1 MRQTSTCTAIVA
13 AGPVQ
18 PVPEPARPAER
29 SEAAGRILD
38 IVIALAALIALLPLF
53 LLLSIA
59 IRLHDGGPVLFGH
72 QRIGKDG
79 NVFRCW
85 KFRSMVIGAEERL
98 QRLLADD
105 PAAAR
110 EWRETQKLRNDPRV
124 TPLGRVLRRTSLDEL
139 PQLFNVLRG
148 EMSIVGP
155 RPIVSS
161 ESVRYGHYY
170 ALYCRVR
177 PGMTG
182 LWQISGRSDISYL
195 ERIVLDAK
203 YVASKTVLRDL
214 RIMCLTVPRVLGFRG
229 SY

>member
-1 MRQTSTCTAIVA
+1 MSQTSTA
-13 AGPVQ
+13 ALTTGPVQ
-18 PVPEPARPAER
+18 PVPEPARPTERAE
-29 SEAAGRILD
+29 AVGRILD
-38 IVIALAALIALLPLF
+38 VAIAVAALIALLPLF
-53 LLLSIA
+53 LLLSMA
-59 IRLHDGGPVLFGH
+59 IRLHDGGPVFFGH

-79 NVFRCW
+79 TAFRCW
-85 KFRSMVIGAEERL
+85 KFRSMVIDAEERL
-98 QRLLADD
+98 QRLLGED

-110 EWRETQKLRNDPRV
+110 EWCETQKLRNDPRV
-124 TPLGRVLRRTSLDEL
+124 TPLGKVLRRTSLDEL

-214 RIMCLTVPRVLGFRG
+214 KIMCLTVPRVLGFRG